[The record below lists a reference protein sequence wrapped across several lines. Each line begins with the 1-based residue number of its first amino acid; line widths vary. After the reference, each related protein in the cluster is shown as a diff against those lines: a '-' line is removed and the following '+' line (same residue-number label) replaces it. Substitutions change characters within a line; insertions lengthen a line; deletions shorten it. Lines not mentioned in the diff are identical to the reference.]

1 MFSTTEEFFIAIF
14 SLSTTGLMVFGIWF
28 ILSHF
33 LKKDKTKPKRGLIL
47 SAIVSAGSFFIVE
60 FSLEA
65 LLVVIS
71 IYLIIRYKR
80 EYDKKRSEELRLEEE
95 KWRMEIEERERM
107 VEKTLKLI
115 FSDYELGSRLK
126 EFIIQHTKRFDYGEI
141 GFDEYSKILD
151 MFLIYI
157 NKKVP
162 NQFESSTNKELEEV
176 IKYWKS
182 NPAFEID
189 REMIDSYIE
198 DKKFD
203 IYADDLRKK
212 LNIDSYKNL
221 DDAIEEYLDVFG
233 DKGLMS
239 LNLEILSQVLEE
251 DREDISRMVE
261 EKYQKI
267 KEEYELKRLED
278 QLFKSSPKYRD
289 MEYIDS
295 LSGLEFEDFLKEL
308 FIDFGYKIK
317 DLPYSNDY
325 GADLIISKG
334 FEEIVIQAKNYSG
347 NVGNK
352 AIQEVVSAKVY
363 YKCDKAMVITNSYYT
378 QNAIKTAQESGVI
391 LIDRDELEKILNEG
405 SMYFN
410 SLVS

>member
-1 MFSTTEEFFIAIF
+1 M
-14 SLSTTGLMVFGIWF
+14 
-28 ILSHF
+28 
-33 LKKDKTKPKRGLIL
+33 
-47 SAIVSAGSFFIVE
+47 
-60 FSLEA
+60 
-65 LLVVIS
+65 IS

-151 MFLIYI
+151 MFLTYI
-157 NKKVP
+157 NKKVS
-162 NQFESSTNKELEEV
+162 NRFDSSTNKELEEV
-176 IKYWKS
+176 IKYWES

-203 IYADDLRKK
+203 IYADDLGKK
-212 LNIDSYKNL
+212 LNIDSYKSL

-251 DREDISRMVE
+251 DWEDISRMVE
-261 EKYQKI
+261 EKYQ
-267 KEEYELKRLED
+267 
-278 QLFKSSPKYRD
+278 
-289 MEYIDS
+289 
-295 LSGLEFEDFLKEL
+295 
-308 FIDFGYKIK
+308 KIK

>member
-47 SAIVSAGSFFIVE
+47 SAIVSAGSFFIVL
-60 FSLEA
+60 FSLKA

-212 LNIDSYKNL
+212 LNIDSCKNL

-251 DREDISRMVE
+251 DWEDISRMVE

-391 LIDRDELEKILNEG
+391 LIDRGELEKILNEG

>member
-1 MFSTTEEFFIAIF
+1 
-14 SLSTTGLMVFGIWF
+14 MVFGIWF

-80 EYDKKRSEELRLEEE
+80 EYDKKRPEELRLEEE

-251 DREDISRMVE
+251 DWEDISRMVE

-267 KEEYELKRLED
+267 KEEYDLKRLED

>member
-1 MFSTTEEFFIAIF
+1 M
-14 SLSTTGLMVFGIWF
+14 
-28 ILSHF
+28 
-33 LKKDKTKPKRGLIL
+33 
-47 SAIVSAGSFFIVE
+47 
-60 FSLEA
+60 
-65 LLVVIS
+65 
-71 IYLIIRYKR
+71 
-80 EYDKKRSEELRLEEE
+80 
-95 KWRMEIEERERM
+95 
-107 VEKTLKLI
+107 
-115 FSDYELGSRLK
+115 GSRLK

-151 MFLIYI
+151 MFLTYI

-162 NQFESSTNKELEEV
+162 NRFDSSTNKELEEV
-176 IKYWKS
+176 IKYWES
-182 NPAFEID
+182 NPVFEID

-198 DKKFD
+198 DRKFD
-203 IYADDLRKK
+203 IYADDLGKK
-212 LNIDSYKNL
+212 LNIDSYKSL

-251 DREDISRMVE
+251 DWEDISRMVE
-261 EKYQKI
+261 EKYQ
-267 KEEYELKRLED
+267 
-278 QLFKSSPKYRD
+278 
-289 MEYIDS
+289 
-295 LSGLEFEDFLKEL
+295 
-308 FIDFGYKIK
+308 KIK

-325 GADLIISKG
+325 GADLIIGKG

>member
-1 MFSTTEEFFIAIF
+1 
-14 SLSTTGLMVFGIWF
+14 
-28 ILSHF
+28 
-33 LKKDKTKPKRGLIL
+33 
-47 SAIVSAGSFFIVE
+47 
-60 FSLEA
+60 
-65 LLVVIS
+65 
-71 IYLIIRYKR
+71 
-80 EYDKKRSEELRLEEE
+80 
-95 KWRMEIEERERM
+95 
-107 VEKTLKLI
+107 
-115 FSDYELGSRLK
+115 
-126 EFIIQHTKRFDYGEI
+126 
-141 GFDEYSKILD
+141 
-151 MFLIYI
+151 
-157 NKKVP
+157 
-162 NQFESSTNKELEEV
+162 
-176 IKYWKS
+176 
-182 NPAFEID
+182 
-189 REMIDSYIE
+189 
-198 DKKFD
+198 
-203 IYADDLRKK
+203 
-212 LNIDSYKNL
+212 
-221 DDAIEEYLDVFG
+221 
-233 DKGLMS
+233 
-239 LNLEILSQVLEE
+239 
-251 DREDISRMVE
+251 MVE

>member
-47 SAIVSAGSFFIVE
+47 SAIVSAGSFFIVL
-60 FSLEA
+60 FSLKA
-65 LLVVIS
+65 LLLVIS

-95 KWRMEIEERERM
+95 KWRMEMEERERM

-251 DREDISRMVE
+251 DWEDISRMVE

-325 GADLIISKG
+325 GADLIIGKG